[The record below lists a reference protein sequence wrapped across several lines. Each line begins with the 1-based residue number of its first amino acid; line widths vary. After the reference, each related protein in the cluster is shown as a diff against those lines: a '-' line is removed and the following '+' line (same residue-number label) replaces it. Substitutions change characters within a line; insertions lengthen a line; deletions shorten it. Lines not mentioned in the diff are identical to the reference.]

1 MVFDLTAGL
10 IVLICVAS
18 ALFGL
23 FPWADQVPHLLL
35 SCAGAVS
42 GAVPCHLAYH
52 AAGSSSNQKTLHK
65 WGEQL
70 AMSCSD
76 CRKTSLKMSVTE
88 QRGKCEG
95 AKSPLRV
102 QSTRIFKLYR
112 KFKNTHSVA
121 KRLFRHAVRSHDTV
135 AALFLFQL
143 NDNRGRAAGRRL
155 RNCPGCRPWCVGRHQ
170 YSAK

>member
-1 MVFDLTAGL
+1 MKRLVRILARSDISLYAGGKGGMVLDLTAGL

-18 ALFGL
+18 ALFGF

-70 AMSCSD
+70 AMSCFF
-76 CRKTSLKMSVTE
+76 TVP
-88 QRGKCEG
+88 
-95 AKSPLRV
+95 A
-102 QSTRIFKLYR
+102 YR
-112 KFKNTHSVA
+112 
-121 KRLFRHAVRSHDTV
+121 L
-135 AALFLFQL
+135 
-143 NDNRGRAAGRRL
+143 
-155 RNCPGCRPWCVGRHQ
+155 
-170 YSAK
+170 

>member
-1 MVFDLTAGL
+1 MKRLVRILARSDISLYAGGKGGMVFDLTAGL

-70 AMSCSD
+70 AMSCFFTVPAY
-76 CRKTSLKMSVTE
+76 R
-88 QRGKCEG
+88 
-95 AKSPLRV
+95 LRYPRY
-102 QSTRIFKLYR
+102 RIARYG
-112 KFKNTHSVA
+112 
-121 KRLFRHAVRSHDTV
+121 
-135 AALFLFQL
+135 
-143 NDNRGRAAGRRL
+143 RGRL
-155 RNCPGCRPWCVGRHQ
+155 TCLWSPTSQ
-170 YSAK
+170 L